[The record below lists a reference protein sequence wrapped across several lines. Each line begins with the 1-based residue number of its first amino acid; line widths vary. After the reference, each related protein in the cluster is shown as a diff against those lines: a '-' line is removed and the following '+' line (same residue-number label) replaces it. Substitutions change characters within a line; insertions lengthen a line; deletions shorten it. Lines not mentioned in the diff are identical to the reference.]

1 MIAKLT
7 LLFTTV
13 TLLELTLLIPLGQAL
28 GLPVTLAIV
37 LGTAIFG
44 ASLAKRQGVA
54 IWSRIQKELSQGG
67 LPGDSLLDGLAVL
80 IAGAFL
86 LTPGV
91 LTDVAGIML
100 LVPVTR
106 KPVKALVKKYAKE
119 KLDTSSVA
127 YMHHNSAGTGTST
140 GTDTIDAGFP
150 NGPDMGSRST
160 DYHAAGGE
168 DDIIDVNPIE
178 THEKN
183 DDGDEET
190 ERETIEAVVDYQAT
204 D

>member
-13 TLLELTLLIPLGQAL
+13 TLLELTLLIPLGQSL
-28 GLPVTLAIV
+28 GLPATLAIV

-54 IWSRIQKELSQGG
+54 IWNRIQNELSQGG

-91 LTDVAGIML
+91 LTDVAGIL
-100 LVPVTR
+100 LLIPVTR
-106 KPVKALVKKYAKE
+106 KPVKALAKKYAKE
-119 KLDTSSVA
+119 KLETSPTA
-127 YMHHNSAGTGTST
+127 YMHQGST
-140 GTDTIDAGFP
+140 EVFDGGMP
-150 NGPDMGSRST
+150 KGPEMGNRQA
-160 DYHAAGGE
+160 DYHTGGGE
-168 DDIIDVNPIE
+168 EDIIDVNPVE
-178 THEKN
+178 TNEQT
-183 DDGDEET
+183 DETEDE
-190 ERETIEAVVDYQAT
+190 ERETIEAVVDYQT
-204 D
+204 QTPE